1 MEAQLAYNR
10 TGSLAPSDGKDF
22 YLRVGDTVI
31 LTKVQITSKSVQGS
45 IAASLLS
52 AKSRTLAV
60 KAEGLIDRHLY
71 GELFTTWLNDTEM
84 CLFRVENPLGML
96 RGRITRRESSFSQLL
111 GRVSGSEE
119 VAEKEAR
126 VQQEANRKGLG
137 QTIKYGQSILLRHI
151 NSEGLL
157 SLNSLGT
164 GVEPGTWEVLVSRES
179 SPNYFT
185 KITLSPNN
193 QLQKP
198 GESIK
203 YGDKL
208 NIEFTAENQQYLLH
222 VSKSTQEGRFEVNAS
237 HLRSDWEFRKYESH
251 LLNREAIRC
260 GVPVILK
267 LGRRKMMVTEGFD
280 KLEPVKI
287 TQRLRKRT
295 GIQDSGVN
303 LESQS
308 ADLALETESQSAF
321 LSRSVP
327 KGRLTSNSASN
338 LSLSILSGLSHIT
351 ARSLVKKLQLTT
363 EANDCGVVW
372 ILEKAVPLQGGA
384 LLWEDRFY
392 LKNVKS
398 GHYVTNSSLELK
410 PEPNPDFA
418 FLVVKP
424 ESFQGSAY
432 VPVNYPIIIK
442 SSDHLFLSPAK
453 VVSEEEYMVDIVPTR
468 HFREGTSVTYE
479 SKLGLTE
486 DQDAENPLEITPMD
500 EVDYL
505 FFMRVAKLIPKVKE
519 VRSLVSSWMDSKDSL
534 PHLNYVEKEDEIKNV
549 GYNFCSSLNVLE
561 RMLEESVSPEMHAK
575 QRCNIVG
582 LGLTSQLIEL
592 ASLLADFSTLPKRSE
607 ELEDSSFVSVSL
619 QMEQKIWLF
628 LRILAENLP
637 FVCETLAAQDR
648 VMMNLLHLRKELVGP
663 VLTEVYRVLDPE
675 IKDVKAFF
683 KGWIDRIGTVTAQNV
698 IDQTVFFELIKNVC
712 EVDDMP
718 KPEYQRALIA
728 LLYEEKQFFLLKF
741 YKQQDSFFVHFFAS
755 SHEDFLTQNPELAF
769 YSQTAQDGALVFKLQ
784 DLTFLPLYLNYVQ
797 GALGLITVLCKGKV
811 SQGREVAVSKQG
823 LAMDAEDIFA
833 LLTLQQ
839 VHFSVVQALVDLV
852 QATVLTTP
860 PLVSF
865 RESEAENYC
874 YEEEKVGTLEQMS
887 DFEGTFNPPGLNGKI
902 LNMINASLAF
912 WLSPGLPSLLHKY
925 TKQEVLQP
933 VLSTL
938 RFTYALIEYN
948 HTSSLFTR
956 LISVVLAYILA
967 GFSGERG
974 QKFVGKHWVVEV
986 VQGLVLERVSGDV
999 DTEVME
1005 FFKQVIE
1012 TVDLIQLKTK
1022 RYKLNSVVAF
1032 FTENQDKD
1040 LQVDSPELAQ
1050 LIARLKAYSASEIPQ
1065 IEEIRQLLG
1074 LSLEEAQA
1082 SVATMLKRPPPL
1094 ADYLLYSVFN
1104 LYSVPSDLKGAVIRT
1119 LENSFNEECL
1129 FLTEVKK
1136 TELLRGELAAK
1147 SRLLELKGELE
1158 PSDIITKAKT
1168 ELNERRT
1175 LTSLQFLRKVLFE
1188 LVALLRPTAAF
1199 ATTQNI
1205 LRNLG
1210 FHKTIIQLWPLIN
1223 RLDQE
1228 KELTEENVLLA
1239 FDFKALLV
1247 SFLAC
1252 FARHNSANQEA
1263 LLRVLEKKNFT
1274 LDFPEYAELIF
1285 DLTHFT
1291 HMAQGKLQKAI
1302 SNIVDRCAN
1311 YSSHTDL
1318 NAHHFLRLMML
1329 SPERKELSS
1338 MQNIIARYIA
1348 EQYRNL
1354 PEFDISEEN
1363 CYKDVVFLELLSRAA
1378 IQNPSIT
1385 IMCRE
1390 IIPFGQLEVLF
1401 EKHSNPAV
1409 LCSLLSFLTYVYLW
1423 PVEDKGVKPLN
1434 PFSILSKVV
1443 DKLHTTLK
1451 PLFDDSAQL
1460 LAIGKKN
1467 SYELVYEE
1475 GQWPMVNVNIAR
1487 EPFEEGRNLWQLLC
1501 FQYIDDQ
1508 RHGGFLSLVPWVFK
1522 YADSPEKLQSQARTV
1537 FEDVQKL
1544 QSSLYLCSEQGIC
1557 VHQLESA
1564 ISSFNTEVLRCYPG
1578 LAEPSA
1584 AVMMGPRSLRNL
1596 KRMPSYGVSTITAN
1610 ARFPHFQELFAKAYS
1625 SETAFKPSTFT
1636 KKIARRFLRFTGLRR
1651 AKGTVRKEDIEANII
1666 NLGRLHRLFTQTPH
1680 SQEYFSILT
1689 HILPD
1694 DHQFKVKLNNSYIK
1708 SGVIDEAVDELLQ
1721 LSLSSA
1727 NAALMFLNKLLYEQD
1742 LAFQRY
1748 FQTLV
1753 DRSERSYYLF
1763 SRIKDELHNA
1773 KSGILSKVGLTP
1785 SGERA
1790 ALSERD
1796 IFLVRSLKF
1805 LQLCCDNCNIDFQNY
1820 IRQQGN
1826 QIGKADVDLVSE
1838 VAQFLIDIQDKA
1850 KELSKLIG
1858 PGKIIIKAIGALL
1871 DFVTGPCPENQERL
1885 GNNVLLFQAVN
1896 RFVKVTQ
1903 MELDEISI
1911 EIHHNIIAFL
1921 LTLLEKTPDPSVPLT
1936 MVKFLDLKVLREG
1949 VEKIYSELVKGQ
1961 EEDMYRELR
1970 SKPHMAKI
1978 RTAILQAIVLL
1989 KLKKYSSH
1997 LELKKFMTEGSA
2009 AYEFYTSNIGYVQ
2022 VDCEG
2027 SIEELYFPVPFM
2039 CKFLTPASRQSI
2051 IFDINRSS
2059 HQSKI
2064 EDFLDKVDYYH
2075 TEMQHQQH
2083 LSQHRWLKSL
2093 SKLWKLYAQLS
2104 YIMVLLLNG
2113 LLLCTL
2119 TGTEEKT
2126 VETYPWL
2133 WIGLLCLGLM
2143 QLLLYVASFIF
2154 NMIEYFPLRLR
2165 NTGSYESLE
2174 IDKYSSFPDNESYL
2188 LTDTFKCIELASRD
2202 TTSFKNSLRNIT
2214 QNLDFYY
2221 NFIYLLVAVLGLYE
2235 PLIYPIL
2242 LLDIIKQNQELV
2254 NILRSITVNLRQLLL
2269 TLVLGLIIIFL
2280 FSVHSFGYFQKYYNP
2295 ESNADCSTLYNCF
2308 TSTLYF
2314 GIRAGGGI
2322 GDGLDPATSED
2333 YWARMAFDLL
2343 YYVIMIII
2351 LLNIIFGIII
2361 DTFAQLRDERSQMA
2375 HDLSN
2380 TCFVCGSSRSEIE
2393 LKGKGW
2399 SYHFMCE
2406 HSPFSYLAFFVFL
2419 QETNI
2424 VDCSGVEKYVKE
2436 KLTAKDS
2443 SFMPTTSKL
2452 LQMKALS

>member
-1 MEAQLAYNR
+1 MEPQLAYNR
-10 TGSLAPSDGKDF
+10 SCSLPPSDAKDF

-31 LTKVQITSKSVQGS
+31 LTKTQIIGKAVKGS
-45 IAASLLS
+45 IIASLLS
-52 AKSRTLAV
+52 ARSRTLAV
-60 KAEGLIDRHLY
+60 KAEGLIDKRLY
-71 GELFTTWLNDTEM
+71 GELLSTWMHDTEM

-96 RGRITRRESSFSQLL
+96 RGRSTRRDSSFSQLL
-111 GRVSGSEE
+111 GRVSGSDE

-137 QTIKYGQSILLRHI
+137 QTIKYGQSILLRHV

-157 SLNSLGT
+157 TLNSLGT
-164 GVEPGTWEVLVSRES
+164 GADHGTWEVLVSRDS
-179 SPNYFT
+179 SPHYFT

-193 QLQKP
+193 LLQKP

-222 VSKSTQEGRFEVNAS
+222 VSKSAKEDSFEVNAS
-237 HLRSDWEFRKYESH
+237 HLRSNWEFRKYESH
-251 LLNREAIRC
+251 VLNREAIRC
-260 GVPVILK
+260 GVPVMLK

-280 KLEPVKI
+280 KQEPVKI
-287 TQRLRKRT
+287 TQRLRKSSVLQT
-295 GIQDSGVN
+295 SE
-303 LESQS
+303 LSQS
-308 ADLALETESQSAF
+308 ANFNLLSEPQSAG
-321 LSRSVP
+321 LSRLAP
-327 KGRLTSNSASN
+327 KGRLSSSSDSN
-338 LSLSILSGLSHIT
+338 LSLSILSGLGHISAST
-351 ARSLVKKLQLTT
+351 LVKKLQLTT
-363 EANDCGVVW
+363 DANDCGVVW
-372 ILEKAVPLQGGA
+372 ILEKATPLQGGA

-398 GHYVTNSSLELK
+398 GQYVTNSNLELK
-410 PEPNPDFA
+410 SEPNPDFTL
-418 FLVVKP
+418 LVVKP
-424 ESFQGSAY
+424 ESFQGGAY

-442 SSDHLFLSPAK
+442 ASDGLFLSPAK

-468 HFREGTSVTYE
+468 HFRAGTSVTYE
-479 SKLGLTE
+479 SKLCLTK
-486 DQDAENPLEITPMD
+486 DQDAENPLEITTMD
-500 EVDYL
+500 EIDYL
-505 FFMRVAKLIPKVKE
+505 FFIRVTKLIPKVKG
-519 VRSLVSSWMDSKDSL
+519 VRSTVSSWMGSKDSL
-534 PHLNYVEKEDEIKNV
+534 QHLNYVEKEDEIKNL

-561 RMLEESVSPEMHAK
+561 RMLEESISPEMHAK

-582 LGLTSQLIEL
+582 LGLTNQLIEL
-592 ASLLADFSTLPKRSE
+592 ATLLVDFSTLPKRPE
-607 ELEDSSFVSVSL
+607 ELEESSFVRVAV
-619 QMEQKIWLF
+619 QMEEKIWLF
-628 LRILAENLP
+628 LRILVENLP
-637 FVCETLAAQDR
+637 FVCEILAAQDR
-648 VMMNLLHLRKELVGP
+648 VMMNLLHSRKELVGP

-675 IKDVKAFF
+675 IKDVRAFF
-683 KGWIDRIGTVTAQNV
+683 KGWIDRVDPVTAQNV
-698 IDQTVFFELIKNVC
+698 IDQTVFFQLIKNVC

-718 KPEYQRALIA
+718 KPEYQRALIS
-728 LLYEEKQFFLLKF
+728 LLYEEKQFFLLKL
-741 YKQQDSFFVHFFAS
+741 YKEQNCFFVHFFAPNDA
-755 SHEDFLTQNPELAF
+755 DFLAQNPDLVSYART
-769 YSQTAQDGALVFKLQ
+769 SPDGLLVFQLQ
-784 DLTFLPLYLNYVQ
+784 DLTFLPNYLNYVQ
-797 GALGLITVLCKGKV
+797 EALGLITVLCKGKV
-811 SQGREVAVSKQG
+811 SQAREVAVGKQG
-823 LAMDAEDIFA
+823 LAMEAEDIHA

-839 VHFSVVQALVDLV
+839 VDFCVVQALVDLV
-852 QATVLTTP
+852 QVTVLTTP

-865 RESEAENYC
+865 RELEAENYC
-874 YEEEKVGTLEQMS
+874 YEEEKVGTLDKMNNSEV
-887 DFEGTFNPPGLNGKI
+887 TFYPPGLSDKV
-902 LNMINASLAF
+902 LNMINASLSF
-912 WLSPGLPSLLHKY
+912 WLSPRLPSLLHKY

-956 LISVVLAYILA
+956 LISVVLSYILA
-967 GFSGERG
+967 GFSGQRG
-974 QKFVGKHWVVEV
+974 QKFVGRHWVVEV
-986 VQGLVLERVSGDV
+986 VQSLVLDRVSGDV

-1012 TVDLIQLKTK
+1012 TVNLIQLKTK
-1022 RYKLNSVVAF
+1022 RYKLNSVVEF

-1040 LQVDSPELAQ
+1040 LQADSPELTQ
-1050 LIARLKAYSASEIPQ
+1050 LVARLKAYSASEIPH
-1065 IEEIRQLLG
+1065 IEEIRQFLN
-1074 LSLEEAQA
+1074 LSHEQVQA
-1082 SVATMLKRPPPL
+1082 SVAPMLKRPPTL
-1094 ADYLLYSVFN
+1094 ADYLLYAVLN
-1104 LYSVPSDLKGAVIRT
+1104 LYSVPSDLKEAVIRT
-1119 LENSFNEECL
+1119 LENSFNEEGL

-1136 TELLRGELAAK
+1136 MELLRGELAAK
-1147 SRLLELKGELE
+1147 GRLLALKDELE
-1158 PSDIITKAKT
+1158 PSDIITKART
-1168 ELNERRT
+1168 ELNEKRT
-1175 LTSLQFLRKVLFE
+1175 LISLQFLRKVLFE
-1188 LVALLRPTAAF
+1188 LVALLRPSAAF
-1199 ATTQNI
+1199 STTQNI
-1205 LRNLG
+1205 LRNLS

-1228 KELTEENVLLA
+1228 KDLTEDNVMLA

-1252 FARHNSANQEA
+1252 FARHNPANQEA
-1263 LLRVLEKKNFT
+1263 LLKVLEKKHFT

-1291 HMAQGKLQKAI
+1291 HMPQGKIQKAI

-1311 YSSHTDL
+1311 YTAHTDL

-1338 MQNIIARYIA
+1338 MQNLIARYIA
-1348 EQYRNL
+1348 EKYRNL
-1354 PEFDISEEN
+1354 PEFDICEEN

-1378 IQNPSIT
+1378 VQNPSIT

-1390 IIPFGQLEVLF
+1390 MIPFGRLEVLF

-1409 LCSLLSFLTYVYLW
+1409 LSSLLSFLTYVYLW
-1423 PVEDKGVKPLN
+1423 PVDDKSVKPLN
-1434 PFSILSKVV
+1434 PFSVLGKIVA
-1443 DKLHTTLK
+1443 KLHATLK
-1451 PLFDDSAQL
+1451 PLFGDSARL
-1460 LAIGKKN
+1460 LAVGKKN
-1467 SYELVYEE
+1467 NYELVYEE
-1475 GQWPMVNVNIAR
+1475 GQWPMVDVNIAR
-1487 EPFEEGRNLWQLLC
+1487 EPFEEERNVWQLLC
-1501 FQYIDDQ
+1501 FQYIDDK
-1508 RHGGFLSLVPWVFK
+1508 RPGGFLSLAPWIFK
-1522 YADSPEKLQSQARTV
+1522 YADSPEKLHTQAKAV

-1544 QSSLYLCSEQGIC
+1544 ENSLCLCIEEGIC
-1557 VHQLESA
+1557 VNHLVKA
-1564 ISSFNTEVLRCYPG
+1564 ISGFKTEVLRCYPG
-1578 LAEPSA
+1578 LGEPSA
-1584 AVMMGPRSLRNL
+1584 QVMKPRSVRDLR
-1596 KRMPSYGVSTITAN
+1596 RMPSYGVSTIVASTI
-1610 ARFPHFQELFAKAYS
+1610 FPSFLELFAKAYS
-1625 SETAFKPSTFT
+1625 LKTTFKPSTFT
-1636 KKIARRFLRFTGLRR
+1636 KKIARRFLRFTGLGKV
-1651 AKGTVRKEDIEANII
+1651 KGTVKKEDIETNVI
-1666 NLGRLHRLFTQTPH
+1666 NLGHLHRLFTQTPH

-1694 DHQFKVKLNNSYIK
+1694 DHQFKVKLNRSYIQ

-1721 LSLSSA
+1721 PSLSSA
-1727 NAALMFLNKLLYEQD
+1727 NAALMFLNKLLDEQD
-1742 LAFQRY
+1742 LAFQQY
-1748 FQTLV
+1748 FQILV

-1763 SRIKDELHNA
+1763 SRIKNELHNA
-1773 KSGILSKVGLTP
+1773 KSGILSKLGLTP

-1790 ALSERD
+1790 MLSERD
-1796 IFLVRSLKF
+1796 VFLVRSLKF

-1896 RFVKVTQ
+1896 RFMKATQ

-1911 EIHHNIIAFL
+1911 EIHNNIILFL
-1921 LTLLEKTPDPSVPLT
+1921 LTLLEKTPHPSVPLT
-1936 MVKFLDLKVLREG
+1936 MGKFLDLKVLREG
-1949 VEKIYSELVKGQ
+1949 VEKIYSELVKGH

-1970 SKPHMAKI
+1970 SKQHMSKI
-1978 RTAILQAIVLL
+1978 RTAILQAILLL
-1989 KLKKYSSH
+1989 KLKKYSNH

-2022 VDCEG
+2022 VNCEG

-2039 CKFLTPASRQSI
+2039 CKFLTPASRQSL

-2126 VETYPWL
+2126 VETYHWL

-2143 QLLLYVASFIF
+2143 QLLLYVASFVF

-2188 LTDTFKCIELASRD
+2188 LTDTFKSIELANRD

-2254 NILRSITVNLRQLLL
+2254 NILKSITVNLRQLLL

-2280 FSVHSFGYFQKYYNP
+2280 FSVHSFGYFQKYYNH
-2295 ESNADCSTLYNCF
+2295 ENNADCSNLYNCF

-2322 GDGLDPATSED
+2322 GDGLDPASSED

-2419 QETNI
+2419 KETNI

-2436 KLTAKDS
+2436 KLLAKDS

-2452 LQMKALS
+2452 LQMKAPS